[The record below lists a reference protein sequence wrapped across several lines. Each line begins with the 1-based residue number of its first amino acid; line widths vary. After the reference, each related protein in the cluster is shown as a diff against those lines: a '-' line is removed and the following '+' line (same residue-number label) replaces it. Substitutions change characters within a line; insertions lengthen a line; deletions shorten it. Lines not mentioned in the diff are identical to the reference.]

1 MSWPSLICQC
11 LVGSMSSVTTKGLL
25 VTSFFLLSFFFLV
38 TVRTIVTSGA
48 SEERFPGDSSLDFF
62 LLASVRG
69 GEPLEV
75 PGLGSWPPE
84 EAAAVSWR
92 AGGGEDL
99 EDWWVRTL
107 SSVRPPLSALR

>member
-1 MSWPSLICQC
+1 
-11 LVGSMSSVTTKGLL
+11 MSSVTTKGLL

-38 TVRTIVTSGA
+38 TVWALVTSGA
-48 SEERFPGDSSLDFF
+48 SEERLPGDSSLDFF
-62 LLASVRG
+62 LLASELG

-84 EAAAVSWR
+84 EAAAVSGR

-99 EDWWVRTL
+99 EAWWVRAL
-107 SSVRPPLSALR
+107 SSFRPPLSALL